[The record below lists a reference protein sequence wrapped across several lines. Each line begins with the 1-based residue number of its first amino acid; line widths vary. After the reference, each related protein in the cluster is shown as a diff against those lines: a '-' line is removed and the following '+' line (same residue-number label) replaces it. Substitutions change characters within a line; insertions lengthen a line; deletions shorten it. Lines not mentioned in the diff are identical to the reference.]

1 MILDF
6 EKARRGVL
14 DVLRGKINTPTAVRV
29 VQALK
34 DASVE
39 IDLQGAEGKARES
52 DCGPGCANYPT
63 CHHNHGA
70 HGVVRINCP
79 LWRPKK

>member
-6 EKARRGVL
+6 EKARSGVL

-39 IDLQGAEGKARES
+39 IALQGAEEKTRES
-52 DCGPGCANYPT
+52 DCGPSCARYPT
-63 CHHNHGA
+63 CEYNHGR